1 MAMECLHQIGTKNLT
16 QAGRILWRMIKK
28 LSLSRKKRKSDKRM
42 EGQGRNIMEVEN
54 LSLALMPHTQSG
66 GDLQEKRG
74 TKEVID
80 GSKKMKKENAGLPEQ
95 LRAQK

>member
-1 MAMECLHQIGTKNLT
+1 MECLHQIGTKNLT
-16 QAGRILWRMIKK
+16 QSMQDLVAYDKEII
-28 LSLSRKKRKSDKRM
+28 SLTKKRKSDKRM

>member
-1 MAMECLHQIGTKNLT
+1 MSSPDWDQESDT
-16 QAGRILWRMIKK
+16 
-28 LSLSRKKRKSDKRM
+28 SRQDLVAYDKEIISFTKKRKSDKRM

-66 GDLQEKRG
+66 GDLQEKRV